1 LDRKEGGYIV
11 IETIGTFIPF
21 LFLILSILSLINI
34 VTVQARVHFA
44 LTQAAE
50 SLSMYFYAAE
60 VTGVAKTVSSI
71 DKNAVPV
78 EEFRN
83 NVSETI
89 EALQTFSFDSAMD
102 HADAAIA
109 QIDEAVADPNETIR
123 VVVNYGIDRS
133 IDYLVSNVVRGMLGH
148 YLNNGIKTGS
158 EYIKWVETGGD
169 SGLKSTGVI
178 GGLNGFDFGD
188 TDCLDEDGNITL
200 SVQYEID
207 YMFNAIPLP
216 FTKLK
221 ITQVVKTK
229 AWLNGSGKGYKE

>member
-21 LFLILSILSLINI
+21 LFLILSILSLVNI

-50 SLSMYFYAAE
+50 SLSMYFYALE
-60 VTGVAKTVSSI
+60 VTGAANTVSSI
-71 DKNAVPV
+71 DTNAIPV
-78 EEFRN
+78 EEFTD

-89 EALQTFSFDSAMD
+89 ESLETFSFDSAMD

-109 QIDEAVADPNETIR
+109 QIDDAIADPEEAMRAII
-123 VVVNYGIDRS
+123 NYGIDRS
-133 IDYLVSNVVRGMLGH
+133 IDALVSAVVRGMLGH
-148 YLNNGIKTGS
+148 YLNNGIKTGA
-158 EYIKWVETGGD
+158 EYVKWVEAGSD
-169 SGLKSTGVI
+169 AALKSTGVI
-178 GGLNGFDFGD
+178 GGLDGFDFAN
-188 TDCLDEDGNITL
+188 TDCLDDDGNITL
-200 SVQYEID
+200 SVQYEVD

-216 FTKLK
+216 FAKLK

-229 AWLNGSGKGYKE
+229 AWLNGSGEGYTE